1 MTAPQSQA
9 SATSQTVP
17 LALPYDNADQQREAA
32 VFGMWIFLA
41 TEVLFFG
48 GLFVAYIVY
57 RYEYPDAFTAGSAHL
72 SMLSGAI
79 MTAVLLLGSLL
90 IAISDVVIRRDARV
104 NRKAIVRNLAVTSVL
119 GIVFLSLE
127 FYEWSQ
133 LIHEGFLP
141 GAQFNLTRFAES
153 GAEGRSPE
161 MFFCLFFFMTG
172 LHAFHMIIGVA
183 LVAGIA
189 IVLQRTDNAAR
200 HANLLENIGLYWHF
214 VDIIWVFLFP
224 LFYLVEA

>member
-1 MTAPQSQA
+1 MTAVQA
-9 SATSQTVP
+9 PAPTQTVP

-57 RYEYPDAFTAGSAHL
+57 RYEYPAAFKAGSAHL
-72 SMLSGAI
+72 SIMSGAV

-90 IAISDVVIRRDARV
+90 VAISDVLIRRRV
-104 NRKAIVRNLAVTSVL
+104 HDSDPRKAIVRNLAITTFL
-119 GIVFLSLE
+119 GVVFLSLE
-127 FYEWSQ
+127 FYEWGQ
-133 LIHEGFLP
+133 LIHEGFFP
-141 GAQFNLTRFAES
+141 GPQFNLARFAES
-153 GAEGRSPE
+153 GAGGRSPE

-172 LHAFHMIIGVA
+172 LHAFHMIIGIA
-183 LVAGIA
+183 LVGGVTIA
-189 IVLQRTDNAAR
+189 LHRTDNIAR